1 MPRLFSKICEV
12 GNRRHWM
19 GMVYIKGY
27 SWGPWWQN
35 EMWAE
40 NDVDGKGATFYIGL
54 PFSR

>member
-1 MPRLFSKICEV
+1 
-12 GNRRHWM
+12 M
-19 GMVYIKGY
+19 GIVYIKGY

-40 NDVDGKGATFYIGL
+40 NNADGKGATFYIGL